1 MVISFVKNNILIS
14 CYLTDK
20 DDSGV
25 YQVLDNSSIIE
36 TKKYVSYDDILR
48 IVRNC
53 VKSKMKLISIT
64 KTSNDD
70 NAYQNIK
77 EVIQ

>member
-25 YQVLDNSSIIE
+25 YQVLDKSNIIE

-48 IVRNC
+48 IVRSC